1 MIKMLNDKTS
11 PQTQEKFAFEIRREK
26 RLNQMSAEMDEKNAK
41 IDQMSTE
48 MDEKNAKIGQMSTKM
63 DEAHDFIKQMLSTDE
78 NMDENLKN
86 KIIHLK
92 KILNI
97 SNV

>member
-1 MIKMLNDKTS
+1 MLNDETN
-11 PQTQEKFAFEIRREK
+11 PQTQEKFAFEIRRER
-26 RLNQMSAEMDEKNAK
+26 RLKQMIAEMEEIN
-41 IDQMSTE
+41 T
-48 MDEKNAKIGQMSTKM
+48 KIGEINTKIEEINTKIE
-63 DEAHDFIKQMLSTDE
+63 EAHEFIKLLLSTDE
-78 NMDENLKN
+78 NNMDENLKN

>member
-1 MIKMLNDKTS
+1 MIKMLNDETN
-11 PQTQEKFAFEIRREK
+11 PQTQEKFAFEIRRERK
-26 RLNQMSAEMDEKNAK
+26 LKQM
-41 IDQMSTE
+41 ITE
-48 MDEKNAKIGQMSTKM
+48 MEEINTKIEEINTKIE
-63 DEAHDFIKQMLSTDE
+63 EAHEFIKLLLSTDE
-78 NMDENLKN
+78 NNMDENLKN